1 MEYDLNYNNC
11 TDYAVNVFNSGMA
24 SNDKLTLLSS
34 KNPYA
39 LYDNPSTL
47 YLTLEKLKTSGNSN
61 ITIGSNLI
69 IQRNSCN

>member
-1 MEYDLNYNNC
+1 MP
-11 TDYAVNVFNSGMA
+11 
-24 SNDKLTLLSS
+24 SNDKLTLLSRE
-34 KNPYA
+34 NPYA

-61 ITIGSNLI
+61 INIGSNHV